1 MKIKT
6 ITCHDVYNLG
16 ASLQAYALSAYLRGC
31 GHDVQIIDYKPDYLS
46 RHYRLTWVPN
56 PKYDRPFLRQAY
68 LLAKLPGRM
77 KAKRGLRKKRFDAFR
92 EEYLPLTAQRY
103 SSAEELRKN
112 CPEADAYIAG
122 SDQIWN
128 PVFPN
133 GKDPAFFLEFAPD
146 DKKKISYA
154 ASFSVDSLSQTDK
167 ERISPW
173 LKRLD
178 AISVRETSGVRILTD
193 MGFEGTQVMDPVFL
207 LAKDQWERLAVRPSE
222 KDYILVYDFDQSALV
237 RSMAATLAKRTGKKI
252 VSVFRM
258 DGADQ
263 VWSDMGPKEFLGAI
277 LHADCVISNSFHA
290 TAFSLI
296 FEKDFYVVNREEKIN
311 TRMRDLLGA
320 LGLDDKLIAELPE
333 EKTFVNWSAVQDR
346 LDVLIAASKA
356 FLGEH
361 TI

>member
-16 ASLQAYALSAYLRGC
+16 ASLQAHALAAYLAES

-46 RHYRLTWVPN
+46 RHYSLTWVSN
-56 PKYDRPFLRQAY
+56 PRYDRPFFRQAY
-68 LLAKLPGRM
+68 LLAKLPGRL
-77 KAKRGLRKKRFDAFR
+77 KAKKGLRKKRFDAFR

-103 SSAEELRKN
+103 SSVEELRQN
-112 CPEADAYIAG
+112 CPEADVYIAG

-133 GKDPAFFLEFAPD
+133 GKDPAFFLEFVPE

-154 ASFSVDSLSQTDK
+154 ASFSVDGLSQTDK
-167 ERISPW
+167 ERILPW
-173 LKRLD
+173 VRRLD
-178 AISVRETSGVRILTD
+178 AISVRETSGVSILED
-193 MGFEGTQVMDPVFL
+193 MALDGTQVMDPVFL
-207 LAKDQWERLAVRPSE
+207 LAKKQWENLAIRPDIE
-222 KDYILVYDFDQSALV
+222 GYILVYDFDQSALV
-237 RSMAATLAKRTGKKI
+237 RSIAAALAKQTGKKI
-252 VSVFRM
+252 ISVFSM

-263 VWSDMGPKEFLGAI
+263 VWSDMGPREFLGAI

-311 TRMRDLLGA
+311 TRMRDLLGT
-320 LGLDDKLIAELPE
+320 LGLDEKLISELPE
-333 EKTFVNWSAVQDR
+333 KKFPVNWSAVR
-346 LDVLIAASKA
+346 EKLDALAAASKA

-361 TI
+361 VI